1 MDCDH
6 VREAISASLDG
17 AASCMPVGAVEAH
30 LAGCAG
36 CRAWR
41 EAAHALTRHARLG
54 GHVLGHDLT
63 EAVLAAADAWP
74 SPPGRGWRLGTWV
87 VPRARRAALA
97 AVALAQFAIT
107 VPLLVLGRDPGA
119 GEHAAHELGSF
130 ALALAI
136 AFAVGAIRPTLSA
149 GLAWPCGIAATGLAL
164 TAIADVLGGETFGAD
179 EAQHLVA
186 VAGAALLLWQA
197 RAIRAGDAAMGAPA
211 PQPYPEFP
219 DQAPV
224 TPLITQASGEP
235 PRNNPGPAA
244 RRDDNE
250 EAVA

>member
-1 MDCDH
+1 MTCDH

-17 AASCMPVGAVEAH
+17 AAPCMPASAVEAH

-54 GHVLGHDLT
+54 GHVLNYDLT
-63 EAVLAAADAWP
+63 AAVLAAADALP
-74 SPPGRGWRLGTWV
+74 SLPSRGWRLRTWT

-107 VPLLVLGRDPGA
+107 VPLLVLGRDPVA

-136 AFAVGAIRPTLSA
+136 AFAVGAIRPALSA

-164 TAIADVLGGETFGAD
+164 TAIADVLGGGDVRRRRSTAPGSGGRGR
-179 EAQHLVA
+179 V
-186 VAGAALLLWQA
+186 AALPGPCHSRRRRGGGHSGTA
-197 RAIRAGDAAMGAPA
+197 AIAGTTGRSAGHAADHAG
-211 PQPYPEFP
+211 QRG
-219 DQAPV
+219 
-224 TPLITQASGEP
+224 TSP
-235 PRNNPGPAA
+235 PRA
-244 RRDDNE
+244 RPCRTSRR
-250 EAVA
+250 